1 VQYAA
6 PLRRPV
12 FHSGEVEYVVD
23 TADIEGFG
31 DSGIGVEDIGGSIW
45 GVWVGDVS
53 GSAAQVEDFRDTPQ
67 VSAIPYLE
75 PRGVSEEEEAA
86 VCAWVSVVSWL

>member
-23 TADIEGFG
+23 AADVECFG
-31 DSGIGVEDIGGSIW
+31 DSGIRVKDIGGSIW
-45 GVWVGDVS
+45 ATGNGS
-53 GSAAQVEDFRDTPQ
+53 GTAAQVEDFRDTP
-67 VSAIPYLE
+67 
-75 PRGVSEEEEAA
+75 
-86 VCAWVSVVSWL
+86 